1 MTEIDLTPFCF
12 VDSDGVSYPVLAQ
25 PFHRGLYTIA
35 SDHCI
40 LVRVPRGDGGD
51 HDSGPDT
58 SHLEM
63 QIIRE
68 GLSSLPAV
76 QLPFPKTCEK
86 CQGGGKII
94 PCECAA
100 FDDACEACSF
110 MRGVPAYAPDEND
123 CTCGHCLGRKVAH
136 PIGAQVYL
144 TPVLAIDPRYYG
156 LLQELPGI
164 RVDLSVDSTDEDA
177 IRGVSFTFDGG
188 DGTVMPLLTAPAE
201 NAPAYVAPIVRPD
214 VYAELLPGEAF

>member
-1 MTEIDLTPFCF
+1 
-12 VDSDGVSYPVLAQ
+12 
-25 PFHRGLYTIA
+25 
-35 SDHCI
+35 
-40 LVRVPRGDGGD
+40 VRVPRRDRCA

-58 SHLEM
+58 TRLET

-68 GLSSLPAV
+68 GLSPLPTV
-76 QLPFPKTCEK
+76 QLPVLKTCEK
-86 CQGGGKII
+86 CQGLGKVI

-100 FDDACEACSF
+100 FDNPCEACSF
-110 MRGVPAYAPDEND
+110 MRGVPDENA
-123 CTCGHCLGRKVAH
+123 CTCGHCLGRKVAY

-144 TPVLAIDPRYYG
+144 TPMLAIDPRYYG

-164 RVDLSVDSTDEDA
+164 RVDLSVDSTDEDV
-177 IRGVSFTFDGG
+177 IRGVSFTFGGG